1 MKKSGGVQPFKKERA
16 LSGTARAGDR
26 RVQAGRLQGEESEQ
40 SSSGPKK
47 LVALS
52 APFHAPDFP
61 LGGAAA
67 GEKERDPNL
76 TVGKILYLTSIFS
89 LALELLSAFANRYE
103 TQNTER
109 APGSPVPQT
118 VGVPAYSTGAG
129 LPRARRI
136 SHQTAKPHALSPAAT
151 AGGLPALYQ
160 LAPRRG
166 CRCRPERSRLPP
178 SERAN
183 VQPIFRSRSRISR
196 RRTASAT
203 APSLTS
209 QSTQSHTSFTA

>member
-1 MKKSGGVQPFKKERA
+1 MKRSGGVQPFKKERA

-26 RVQAGRLQGEESEQ
+26 RVQAGRLQGGESEQ
-40 SSSGPKK
+40 SSPGLRNRRPQRTVSR
-47 LVALS
+47 VR
-52 APFHAPDFP
+52 FP
-61 LGGAAA
+61 ARRRCG

-76 TVGKILYLTSIFS
+76 TVGKILYLTPIFS
-89 LALELLSAFANRYE
+89 LALELLSAFTNRYE

-109 APGSPVPQT
+109 APGSPVLQA
-118 VGVPAYSTGAG
+118 VGVPAHSTGAS

-136 SHQTAKPHALSPAAT
+136 SHQTAKPHALSPA